1 MREQVKASVPQHKM
15 ERGKMEKIIK
25 SGVVPAFQLDNG
37 DILHFF
43 GDTIDLTDS
52 KLNLKAIYK
61 RTGRFS
67 NE

>member
-1 MREQVKASVPQHKM
+1 
-15 ERGKMEKIIK
+15 MEKIIK